1 MCITFTRS
9 DYTIDF
15 FWWTNFGFKQPQ
27 VHIFCFFDRSRAFL
41 KNFLKTALKQM
52 LHQEKKNKA
61 KSKKLLF
68 K

>member
-27 VHIFCFFDRSRAFL
+27 VHIFCFFDRSRAFS

-61 KSKKLLF
+61 KSKKFLF